1 MTCASTMVYYMPHR
15 SCRAST
21 WCIFCMTIQTTGK
34 TMNALTCCYSIMA
47 NTSISCSYSHF
58 LCYSPLDINAINT
71 PNYKMLFTFQF
82 HWKTDQKIQNFNRE
96 EADEMAKNDPDFS
109 IRDLYNSIADG
120 KLPSWTL

>member
-1 MTCASTMVYYMPHR
+1 MRIYNGLLYASPLMQGIYMVYILHDHPDNR
-15 SCRAST
+15 EDNECS
-21 WCIFCMTIQTTGK
+21 Q
-34 TMNALTCCYSIMA
+34 LLYSVMA
-47 NTSISCSYSHF
+47 NTSISCGYSHF